1 MIDNTDKVRQ
11 IVKEK
16 GLVAEVER
24 HPDIE
29 IITVEDDVKKTGIT
43 AEQTMKCICFV
54 RKDKA
59 FAVVAR
65 GSERIDNKKLR
76 AVSGIKKP
84 RCATPEELRDI
95 FGSEL
100 GGASVPAIPEHM
112 PIYVDKKLMG
122 MEWVKGSAGC
132 PRSSLALNPQ
142 ELLKLPNVKV
152 VDITED

>member
-1 MIDNTDKVRQ
+1 MIDNTKKVRQ

-16 GLVAEVER
+16 GLNAKVER

-29 IITVEDDVKKTGIT
+29 IKTVEDDVKKTGIT

-65 GSERIDNKKLR
+65 GSERIDNRKLR

-95 FGSEL
+95 FHCEI
-100 GGASVPAIPEHM
+100 GGASVPAIPEEI
-112 PIYVDKKLMG
+112 PIYVDKKLLEMDY
-122 MEWVKGSAGC
+122 VKGSAGC
-132 PRSSLALNPQ
+132 PRSSLELNPK

-152 VDITED
+152 VDVTED

>member
-1 MIDNTDKVRQ
+1 MIDNTDKVKQ
-11 IVKEK
+11 IIEEK
-16 GLVAEVER
+16 GINAKVER

-54 RKDKA
+54 RKDQA

-65 GSERIDNKKLR
+65 GSERIDNRKLR
-76 AVSGIKKP
+76 EISGIKKP
-84 RCATPEELRDI
+84 RCATPEELQEI
-95 FGSEL
+95 FNSEV
-100 GGASVPAIPEHM
+100 GGASVLALPEHIT
-112 PIYVDKKLMG
+112 IYVDKKLLEMQY
-122 MEWVKGSAGC
+122 VKGSAGC
-132 PRSSLALNPQ
+132 PRSSLELNPQ